1 MLSMSTAIIAIMNI
15 IFVGLLPRIFFRRD
29 GTFNLKWILTAA
41 PYGLSPIFLLFNTK
55 GIAIWEP
62 FVFGFNSERLI
73 LESLAMPIFALSIAL
88 IAFTIGIH
96 RVPLALWH
104 QENDAPKNIVTHGS
118 YAWVRHP
125 FYTFLPNRSLSFQK
139 PSSIFVGDETT
150 VPLTKYRVY
159 NCMLICCIVPGSKN
173 TEELVGLFRVR
184 SSNPTLISSRTM
196 TLSVTDSGVLS
207 SVVSN
212 RL

>member
-1 MLSMSTAIIAIMNI
+1 MMLSMSTAIIAILNI
-15 IFVGLLPRIFFRRD
+15 IFVGLLPRIFFRQD

-55 GIAIWEP
+55 EIAIWEP
-62 FVFGFNSERLI
+62 FVFGFNSERII

-125 FYTFLPNRSLSFQK
+125 FYTSFIICLTGCVIICPHLSTIGSL
-139 PSSIFVGDETT
+139 IYAVVVLMVTA
-150 VPLTKYRVY
+150 RR
-159 NCMLICCIVPGSKN
+159 
-173 TEELVGLFRVR
+173 EE
-184 SSNPTLISSRTM
+184 SR
-196 TLSVTDSGVLS
+196 LS
-207 SVVSN
+207 SSEFGEEYREYMTRVGRFFPGIGRVS
-212 RL
+212 

>member
-1 MLSMSTAIIAIMNI
+1 MMLSMSTAIIAILNI
-15 IFVGLLPRIFFRRD
+15 IFVGLLPRIFFRQD

-41 PYGLSPIFLLFNTK
+41 PYILSPIFLLFNTK
-55 GIAIWEP
+55 EIAIWEP

-125 FYTFLPNRSLSFQK
+125 RSEEHTSELQSRRNLVCRLLLEKKKIQQQPQSCHLYHCSLTYTN
-139 PSSIFVGDETT
+139 DH
-150 VPLTKYRVY
+150 
-159 NCMLICCIVPGSKN
+159 
-173 TEELVGLFRVR
+173 
-184 SSNPTLISSRTM
+184 
-196 TLSVTDSGVLS
+196 
-207 SVVSN
+207 
-212 RL
+212 